1 MQRLTL
7 RSGLVAAIMAMPLI
21 AGCSALGLPESPVS
35 LDLTGEA
42 EFIDPAATTAP
53 LPSPVQLTSNDGY
66 SLTLPPG
73 WVGTRTN
80 NEATRAVFEAILA
93 SDPLL
98 GGEASAL
105 YASTDADLSLVAV
118 DRNEVGLIPVPSVMA
133 ILVIRSQRG
142 SDDTEQRLEDIL
154 GALSTATSEVER
166 SVASVRAG
174 DARRYDLTVAG
185 DLLTVQLRAYLFTI
199 GGDGFV
205 VLFGSDPAVAEGAA
219 SDMEAIV
226 KSLRFGV

>member
-1 MQRLTL
+1 
-7 RSGLVAAIMAMPLI
+7 MA
-21 AGCSALGLPESPVS
+21 V
-35 LDLTGEA
+35 
-42 EFIDPAATTAP
+42 
-53 LPSPVQLTSNDGY
+53 
-66 SLTLPPG
+66 
-73 WVGTRTN
+73 
-80 NEATRAVFEAILA
+80 
-93 SDPLL
+93 
-98 GGEASAL
+98 
-105 YASTDADLSLVAV
+105 
-118 DRNEVGLIPVPSVMA
+118 
-133 ILVIRSQRG
+133 LVIRSQRG

-154 GALSTATSEVER
+154 GVLSTATSEVER

-205 VLFGSDPAVAEGAA
+205 VLFGSDPAVAAGAA